1 MRARRLVTLVVVMVS
16 AAVPAGCHSRP
27 GDARVRIGRAEW
39 KVEIAADEASR
50 RRGLGGRRE
59 VPAGTG
65 MLFVFPR
72 EAPRR
77 FHMLDC
83 YVPLDVAFISS
94 RGVIVDIR
102 TMVVEPDPA
111 HPATIYSSRRP
122 ARYALEV
129 PAGELAAAGV
139 KVGDRVELLGAA
151 RDAAKAAR

>member
-1 MRARRLVTLVVVMVS
+1 VVVLV
-16 AAVPAGCHSRP
+16 AAALVLAPAGCRSRP

-50 RRGLGGRRE
+50 RRGLGGRRQ

-65 MLFVFPR
+65 MLFIFPR

-83 YVPLDVAFISS
+83 HVPLDVAFISA
-94 RGVIVDIR
+94 RGVIVDVR
-102 TMVVEPDPA
+102 TMAVEPDPA
-111 HPATIYSSRRP
+111 HPATVYSSRRP

-139 KVGDRVELLGAA
+139 KVGDLVELLGSA